1 MHGKKYFTCD
11 FQSNQIK
18 YAIKTEVKKKKKTER
33 DEISHDYVGLCVYLF
48 PHMHVTH

>member
-18 YAIKTEVKKKKKTER
+18 YAIKTEGKKKKRLKETRCEN
-33 DEISHDYVGLCVYLF
+33 SLS
-48 PHMHVTH
+48 